1 MAQWEHLIKLQDHS
15 DQQTKVLEKLVG
27 ATVLPNSPTLSIVV
41 HRMGD
46 GDNPQVFF
54 GGIPCNGR
62 GVPVATSG
70 VGPVVDSA
78 TVLGDSNGTA
88 LLT

>member
-27 ATVLPNSPTLSIVV
+27 ATVLPNSPTLSIVM

-46 GDNPQVFF
+46 GDNPQVFLEAF
-54 GGIPCNGR
+54 RATAEVCQWPQAEWVLWLIP
-62 GVPVATSG
+62 
-70 VGPVVDSA
+70 
-78 TVLGDSNGTA
+78 
-88 LLT
+88 LLSLETQTGQLC